1 MFIRCDINPT
11 FTSSEDYIPKYAI
24 QKDINT
30 LKNIR
35 LIQFLNWPI
44 IKRKL
49 LEKYPMID
57 KVSLSIR
64 DFPNIAIGITE
75 KTPWV
80 IIIKNN
86 TPLIF
91 SYDGILLNEN
101 LTDVELPNKKITVVN
116 ASIPIANKNKI
127 IPTYLDILHQIAD
140 GIKLLPV
147 FKLQQIVIKKDTIEI
162 VEDNGLVIHLGN
174 EKKIKEK
181 FTMLKYFL
189 GSKRGGLN
197 HGQLIDIQF
206 PKRVIIK

>member
-1 MFIRCDINPT
+1 MFVRCDINPT

-24 QKDINT
+24 PKDINT
-30 LKNIR
+30 LKIFV
-35 LIQFLNWPI
+35 IQFLNWPI
-44 IKRKL
+44 IKRGY
-49 LEKYPMID
+49 EKYPMID

-101 LTDVELPNKKITVVN
+101 LTDVELPNKKITVVKE
-116 ASIPIANKNKI
+116 AFLANKNKI

-147 FKLQQIVIKKDTIEI
+147 FIATNCYKKGY
-162 VEDNGLVIHLGN
+162 N
-174 EKKIKEK
+174 
-181 FTMLKYFL
+181 
-189 GSKRGGLN
+189 
-197 HGQLIDIQF
+197 
-206 PKRVIIK
+206 

>member
-1 MFIRCDINPT
+1 MNWFFITETVQNRTIGLLFIAILLLTSMFIRCDINPT
-11 FTSSEDYIPKYAI
+11 FTSSEDYIPKYI

-30 LKNIR
+30 LKIFDSFN
-35 LIQFLNWPI
+35 FLNWPI

-86 TPLIF
+86 TPFIF

-147 FKLQQIVIKKDTIEI
+147 FKLQQIVIKKGY
-162 VEDNGLVIHLGN
+162 N
-174 EKKIKEK
+174 
-181 FTMLKYFL
+181 
-189 GSKRGGLN
+189 
-197 HGQLIDIQF
+197 
-206 PKRVIIK
+206 